1 MAAKHGS
8 VHVATIIRRHQGRVY
23 TTHLLRRSFRQGPKV
38 LHETLGNLSRLPEAT
53 VELIRRSL
61 KGESFVAAQDAFRTL
76 RSRPHGHVEA
86 VLRMI
91 GKLGLDSLLAAKPC
105 RQRDLVLAMIVQRIL
120 FPCSKL
126 ATTRDWHSTTLAE
139 ELHVADADE
148 NELYAA
154 LDWRLRRQG
163 AIEAKLARRHLGE
176 GCLVLYDV
184 SSSYY
189 EGRSCPLAKYGHNR
203 DGKRGRPIIVYGIL
217 TDACGRPVAVEVYPG
232 HTGDPSTVPQQVDK
246 LRERF
251 GLSRVI
257 LAGDRGMLTQT
268 QIEHLQEHPGLG
280 WISCGCSLRCALP
293 HTTQLA

>member
-38 LHETLGNLSRLPEAT
+38 LHETLGHLSRLPEAT

-76 RSRPHGHVEA
+76 RSGPHGDVEA

-91 GKLGLDSLLAAKPC
+91 GKLGLETLLAAKPC

-154 LDWRLRRQG
+154 LDWLLRRQG
-163 AIEAKLARRHLGE
+163 GVEAKTVRR
-176 GCLVLYDV
+176 
-184 SSSYY
+184 
-189 EGRSCPLAKYGHNR
+189 
-203 DGKRGRPIIVYGIL
+203 
-217 TDACGRPVAVEVYPG
+217 
-232 HTGDPSTVPQQVDK
+232 
-246 LRERF
+246 
-251 GLSRVI
+251 
-257 LAGDRGMLTQT
+257 
-268 QIEHLQEHPGLG
+268 
-280 WISCGCSLRCALP
+280 
-293 HTTQLA
+293 